1 MHGEA
6 LRLLEMHGGSLEIRG
21 MAAESQP
28 FERGARAQA
37 VRLSGPGPF
46 RRFMLAS
53 MASISYPGTQAEQLL
68 LAPQELRTADP
79 SFATELYNGHF
90 GLAGRLA
97 EIDAES
103 PFEIEPPSEGW
114 ARELYGFGWLRH
126 LRAAGSELS
135 REQAKALVQDFV
147 RLRRSVRGLAW
158 QPEIVGRRVIS
169 WLSNSVLVLDT
180 GEPQAYEAFLKALT
194 AQLRYLSASYR
205 DTPDGVPR
213 LVTLMALI
221 YAGLCIAEQQAV
233 VDRYVRPFC
242 KELDR
247 QILPDGG
254 HISRNP
260 EALVEVLLDLLPLRQ
275 CFVARDRA
283 PPKELT
289 DAIDRIMPM
298 LRFFRT
304 GDGTLARFNGSGP
317 TPTDALATVLAYDD
331 VEGTPVRS
339 AANSGYVRLD
349 CGSTLFVCDMGP
361 APSSSL
367 STNAHAGFLS
377 FEMSSGNCPMIVNC
391 GSPSADHDEWRP
403 FARSTTAHSTL
414 TLEDASQAEF
424 TALGENG
431 LQPALD
437 SPLVGPA
444 NAQAALADQGDNLRV
459 KGSHDGYLG
468 RFGVSHA
475 RQILVAPTG
484 LLISSEDKLSAP
496 NGLQSPEGLI
506 AGDYAIRFHLHP
518 SVRAKLAADGQSVDL
533 VLRNGETWRISSN
546 APETTLEES
555 VFLADARGPQPTS
568 QVVLGG
574 VMGETTEVRI
584 VWNIERMTE
593 GGGGGHLVDP
603 NDAAPAAA

>member
-1 MHGEA
+1 MPA
-6 LRLLEMHGGSLEIRG
+6 D
-21 MAAESQP
+21 SQLY
-28 FERGARAQA
+28 ERGGRGHAP
-37 VRLSGPGPF
+37 RLNGPGPF
-46 RRFMLAS
+46 RRFVLAS

-97 EIDAES
+97 EVDAES
-103 PFEIEPPSEGW
+103 PFEIAPPSAGW

-135 REQAKALVQDFV
+135 REQAKALVQDFIT
-147 RLRRSVRGLAW
+147 LKRSIHPLAW

-180 GEPQAYEAFLKALT
+180 GEPQAYEDFLKALT
-194 AQLRYLSASYR
+194 SQLRYLSASYR
-205 DTPDGVPR
+205 DAPDGVPR
-213 LVTLMALI
+213 LVALMALI

-260 EALVEVLLDLLPLRQ
+260 DALVELLLDLLPLRQ

-304 GDGTLARFNGSGP
+304 GDGTLARFNGAGP

-331 VEGTPVRS
+331 VEGKPVRS
-339 AANSGYVRLD
+339 AVNSGYVRLE
-349 CGSTLFVCDMGP
+349 CGPTTLICDIGAAP
-361 APSSSL
+361 APSLSS
-367 STNAHAGFLS
+367 NAHAGFLS
-377 FEMSSGNCPMIVNC
+377 FEMSSSNCPMIVNC
-391 GSPSADHDEWRP
+391 GSPSLDHEDWRP
-403 FARSTTAHSTL
+403 FARSTPAHSTL
-414 TLEDASQAEF
+414 AFEDSSSAEF
-424 TALGENG
+424 TAQGANG
-431 LQPALD
+431 SRVAPD
-437 SPLVGPA
+437 SPLAGPA
-444 NAQAALADQGDNLRV
+444 NAQAALADQGENLRI
-459 KGSHDGYLG
+459 KGSHDGYMAD
-468 RFGVSHA
+468 FGVSHS
-475 RQILVAPTG
+475 RQFLIAPHG
-484 LLISSEDKLSAP
+484 SLISSEDKLSAP
-496 NGLQSPEGLI
+496 RGLQSPDGDLI
-506 AGDYAIRFHLHP
+506 AGFYAIRFHLHP
-518 SVRAKLAADGQSVDL
+518 SVRAELAADGGSAML
-533 VLRNGETWRISSN
+533 MLKNGESWRISSN
-546 APETTLEES
+546 APETRIEES
-555 VFLADARGPQPTS
+555 VVLADARGPQQTS

-574 VMGETTEVRI
+574 GMGEAAEVRI
-584 VWNIERMTE
+584 VWNIERVTE
-593 GGGGGHLVDP
+593 GGGGHLVDP
-603 NDAAPAAA
+603 NEAAPEAA

>member
-1 MHGEA
+1 
-6 LRLLEMHGGSLEIRG
+6 
-21 MAAESQP
+21 MAADSQP
-28 FERGARAQA
+28 YERGGRNPPA
-37 VRLSGPGPF
+37 RLSGPGPF

-97 EIDAES
+97 EVEAES
-103 PFEIEPPSEGW
+103 PFEIAPPSEGW

-135 REQAKALVQDFV
+135 REQAKVLVQDFIT
-147 RLRRSVRGLAW
+147 LRRSIHGLAW

-180 GEPQAYEAFLKALT
+180 GEPQAYEAFLRALT
-194 AQLRYLSASYR
+194 SQLRYLSASYR
-205 DTPDGVPR
+205 DAPDGVPR
-213 LVTLMALI
+213 LVALMALI

-233 VDRYVRPFC
+233 VDRYARHFC

-260 EALVEVLLDLLPLRQ
+260 EALVELLLDLLPLRQ

-304 GDGTLARFNGSGP
+304 GDGTLARFNGAGP

-339 AANSGYVRLD
+339 AASSGYVRLE
-349 CGSTLFVCDMGP
+349 CGPTVLICDIGP
-361 APSSSL
+361 APAPSL
-367 STNAHAGFLS
+367 STNAHAGFFS
-377 FEMSSGNCPMIVNC
+377 FEMSSANCPMIVNC
-391 GSPSADHDEWRP
+391 GSPSLDHEDWRP
-403 FARSTTAHSTL
+403 FARSTAAHSTL
-414 TLEDASQAEF
+414 TFEESSSAEF
-424 TALGENG
+424 TAGGANG
-431 LQPALD
+431 SAVAPD
-437 SPLVGPA
+437 SPLTGPA
-444 NAQAALADQGDNLRV
+444 NAQAALADQGDNLRI
-459 KGSHDGYLG
+459 KGSHDGYMTS
-468 RFGVSHA
+468 FGVSHA
-475 RQILVAPTG
+475 RQFLVAPNG

-496 NGLQSPEGLI
+496 GGLRSPDGDLI
-506 AGDYAIRFHLHP
+506 GGFYAIRFHLHP
-518 SVRAKLAADGQSVDL
+518 SVRAEMAADGGSVML
-533 VLRNGETWRISSN
+533 KLRNGETWKISSN
-546 APETTLEES
+546 APETKIEES
-555 VFLADARGPQPTS
+555 FFLADARGPQPTS

-574 VMGETTEVRI
+574 VMGEASEVRI
-584 VWNIERMTE
+584 VWNIERMAE

-603 NDAAPAAA
+603 NETAPAAA